1 MKQNCF
7 LTVGARL
14 STQLERMKAIEQS
27 LYECPTCGRVT
38 IHSRNVEKMNWL
50 LHLVL
55 ALVTF
60 GVWLIVALLMALS
73 CGPTSA
79 WVCGQCGQTRASIS
93 RFWEQVITTHWM
105 TWVMLVVIIFGMLWT
120 LALQK

>member
-1 MKQNCF
+1 
-7 LTVGARL
+7 
-14 STQLERMKAIEQS
+14 MKAIEQS

-50 LHLVL
+50 LHIVL
-55 ALVTF
+55 AVVTV

-79 WVCGQCGQTRASIS
+79 WVCGQCGQTRPSIS
-93 RFWEQVITTHWM
+93 RFWEQVITTHWT
-105 TWVMLVVIIFGMLWT
+105 TWVIFALFLFGMLLT
-120 LALQK
+120 VAVSK